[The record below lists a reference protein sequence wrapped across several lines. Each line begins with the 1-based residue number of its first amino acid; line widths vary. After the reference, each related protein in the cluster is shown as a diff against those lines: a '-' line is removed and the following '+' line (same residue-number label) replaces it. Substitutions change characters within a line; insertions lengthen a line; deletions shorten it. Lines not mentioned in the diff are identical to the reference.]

1 MIRSEPKKICRWSS
15 FSPIVKTTSDR
26 FFLVR
31 SFYKYKLSIPK
42 YIETVKR
49 THPTMMEVLLTILN
63 KTDILIVETLD
74 HEFQTFNDDYM
85 LLLMRLAQF
94 ITCVLIL
101 GSNLQIIIFIMNQA
115 SKTFLDRLVIFD
127 CFLCL
132 SNVPVVMLLSNYSD
146 FIDSCIFHVF
156 LSYFTNLCNRL
167 LSLGIVIYRLILVL
181 GSSLMFSSYQ
191 KKMIENSILL
201 VILIASLKMTGW
213 AIYYR
218 ENNRYFLSWLNT

>member
-1 MIRSEPKKICRWSS
+1 
-15 FSPIVKTTSDR
+15 
-26 FFLVR
+26 
-31 SFYKYKLSIPK
+31 
-42 YIETVKR
+42 
-49 THPTMMEVLLTILN
+49 MEVVITIFN
-63 KTDILIVETLD
+63 
-74 HEFQTFNDDYM
+74 QTE
-85 LLLMRLAQF
+85 LLLVDKSELELQIFLDDPMLPFIRLAQF

>member
-1 MIRSEPKKICRWSS
+1 MDVVI
-15 FSPIVKTTSDR
+15 
-26 FFLVR
+26 
-31 SFYKYKLSIPK
+31 
-42 YIETVKR
+42 
-49 THPTMMEVLLTILN
+49 TIFN
-63 KTDILIVETLD
+63 
-74 HEFQTFNDDYM
+74 QTE
-85 LLLMRLAQF
+85 LLMVDKLELKLQIFVDDPMLPYIRLAQF

-101 GSNLQIIIFIMNQA
+101 GSNLQIIIFIMNQG
-115 SKTFLDRLVIFD
+115 SKTFLDWLVIFD
-127 CFLCL
+127 CILCL
-132 SNVPVVMLLSNYSD
+132 SNLRVVILLSNYSD
-146 FIDSCIFHVF
+146 FVDFCIFHVF

-167 LSLGIVIYRLILVL
+167 LSLGIVIYRLTLVL

>member
-1 MIRSEPKKICRWSS
+1 MEVVITIFNQTEL
-15 FSPIVKTTSDR
+15 
-26 FFLVR
+26 FLVDK
-31 SFYKYKLSIPK
+31 SELELQIF
-42 YIETVKR
+42 
-49 THPTMMEVLLTILN
+49 
-63 KTDILIVETLD
+63 LD
-74 HEFQTFNDDYM
+74 DPM
-85 LLLMRLAQF
+85 LPFIRLAQF

-115 SKTFLDRLVIFD
+115 SKTFLDQLVIFD

-146 FIDSCIFHVF
+146 FIDFCIFHVF

-167 LSLGIVIYRLILVL
+167 LSLGIVIYRLTLVL

>member
-1 MIRSEPKKICRWSS
+1 MEVVITIFNQTEL
-15 FSPIVKTTSDR
+15 
-26 FFLVR
+26 FLVDK
-31 SFYKYKLSIPK
+31 SELELQIF
-42 YIETVKR
+42 
-49 THPTMMEVLLTILN
+49 H
-63 KTDILIVETLD
+63 
-74 HEFQTFNDDYM
+74 DDPM
-85 LLLMRLAQF
+85 LPFIRLAQF

-167 LSLGIVIYRLILVL
+167 LSLGIVIYRLTLVL